1 MDFIDAGHKG
11 RFIAKARKRR
21 INHLFVVAGVPAS
34 GKSTLIERL
43 LSGCER
49 QLAGSIG
56 FEPSRSWHDFRQL
69 DASGQASEA
78 PDVILH
84 YNISKA
90 LVHGDLYLHD
100 RALVDLMQVSQSIT
114 IVTLWC
120 SPAVLLERYEQ
131 GRMHSSGFRGRLR
144 RRRKKTRKLRELYK
158 NPDALSQLFRDW
170 FSFCRRH
177 GAHTA
182 IVSESGSYQV
192 TSVEELERSERLFQ
206 TRSPEAA
213 NARFGDG

>member
-1 MDFIDAGHKG
+1 
-11 RFIAKARKRR
+11 
-21 INHLFVVAGVPAS
+21 
-34 GKSTLIERL
+34 
-43 LSGCER
+43 
-49 QLAGSIG
+49 
-56 FEPSRSWHDFRQL
+56 
-69 DASGQASEA
+69 
-78 PDVILH
+78 VILH

-100 RALVDLMQVSQSIT
+100 RALVDLMQVSQSVT

-131 GRMHSSGFRGRLR
+131 ARMHASGFTGRLR

-177 GAHTA
+177 GAHMA
-182 IVSESGSYQV
+182 VLFESGSYQV
-192 TSVEELERSERLFQ
+192 TSVEEIERSEPLFE
-206 TRSPEAA
+206 TRSAVPA
-213 NARFGDG
+213 NARVADG